1 MINPLNQNPMQM
13 NQFNQMN
20 FNNQM
25 GMNNFMNMGNIFN
38 DTNAFKIKNLI
49 KPYEDKI
56 KELEEKLREKEFEI
70 ACLKNKLNENNGN
83 MDENIMNPM
92 NQMMVNPMMN
102 MMKSG
107 NCDEILEIYFQK
119 DGNLKEKIR
128 SSFDELIISVINK
141 YCKKN
146 GIDKDAFIFNFKGKK
161 LNENLTV
168 AESGINNNSKINVIK
183 KYDLKNSDL
192 KDININKNNKF
203 IYTFSFEDWLGLKIN
218 VFCRDDEILKD
229 VIIEYCNKKGLLF
242 DKILLNEYYFLFNG
256 GKIPIGDFNLTMKN
270 FFSKYHYFGGPILKI
285 YVFNTQN
292 LIGN

>member
-1 MINPLNQNPMQM
+1 MMNPNMFNNINNGMNGMPMINPMNQNPMQM
-13 NQFNQMN
+13 NQFNQMNMNNNMNNNQMN

-83 MDENIMNPM
+83 RDENIMNPM

-102 MMKSG
+102 NMKSG

-119 DGNLKEKIR
+119 DENLNEKIR

-141 YCKKN
+141 YCKKM
-146 GIDKDAFIFNFKGKK
+146 
-161 LNENLTV
+161 E
-168 AESGINNNSKINVIK
+168 
-183 KYDLKNSDL
+183 
-192 KDININKNNKF
+192 
-203 IYTFSFEDWLGLKIN
+203 
-218 VFCRDDEILKD
+218 
-229 VIIEYCNKKGLLF
+229 
-242 DKILLNEYYFLFNG
+242 
-256 GKIPIGDFNLTMKN
+256 
-270 FFSKYHYFGGPILKI
+270 
-285 YVFNTQN
+285 
-292 LIGN
+292 